1 MYLFSGDD
9 SLFVGVWACVCEF
22 LFEVSQLFRLS
33 CCLTVRC
40 VCLRPQVS
48 PLRLKRQIGRQ
59 RACRIPGTIAFCLS
73 LFLTLCR
80 CSLYLFSRYCISLSA
95 LSHAYTKK
103 THTRSVPKPKRAVS
117 LHNILMHWHAHNMMA
132 VPKGEHVNY
141 STS

>member
-9 SLFVGVWACVCEF
+9 SLFVGVCACVCEL

-73 LFLTLCR
+73 LSLFF
-80 CSLYLFSRYCISLSA
+80 CSLQMFSVPSQLVLYIFICTFTRF
-95 LSHAYTKK
+95 HKK
-103 THTRSVPKPKRAVS
+103 THKLCSETQASCLFRQ
-117 LHNILMHWHAHNMMA
+117 HWHAHYVMA
-132 VPKGEHVNY
+132 VPKG
-141 STS
+141 